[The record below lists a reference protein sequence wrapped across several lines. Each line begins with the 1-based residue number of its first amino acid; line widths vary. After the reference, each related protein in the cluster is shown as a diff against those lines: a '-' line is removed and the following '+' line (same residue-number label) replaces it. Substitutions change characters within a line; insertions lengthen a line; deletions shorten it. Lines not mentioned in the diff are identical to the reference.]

1 MHFAALTL
9 ILTRGKNLAIDDHYA
24 GHTPQPSRSTAF
36 GTYGRRNFMK
46 HSVLLGAVAAVGPI
60 LGVGAAHAQGKQAI
74 QPTRGKDMKQR
85 TLGTLQ
91 VSEIGAG
98 CMTFAGNYNAP
109 VPKEQAIKTI
119 RTAYENGVTFFD
131 TAEVY
136 GPYVSEEFVGE
147 ALAPFRDKVQ
157 IATKFGFAIDGTI
170 ALNNRPE
177 HIRKVVEES
186 LKRLRTDH
194 IDLYYQHR
202 VDPAVPIEEVA
213 DALKDLIRQGKVL
226 HFGLSEASAKTI
238 RRAHAV
244 QPVSAVQ
251 TEYSLWTRNVELN
264 GVLAT
269 CEELGIG
276 FVPWSPVGAG
286 FLTGKIDT
294 NTKFDPKTDFRAE
307 FPRFSKEFLKLN
319 MPIIEWLKAY
329 AAKKGATPSQ
339 VSLAWLLAKGPHIV
353 PIPGTRTEAH
363 LLENLGAQRLQL
375 TATDVLEIDTKL
387 GKYPVFGDRMGEA
400 HMSQIDY
407 TV

>member
-1 MHFAALTL
+1 M
-9 ILTRGKNLAIDDHYA
+9 
-24 GHTPQPSRSTAF
+24 
-36 GTYGRRNFMK
+36 
-46 HSVLLGAVAAVGPI
+46 
-60 LGVGAAHAQGKQAI
+60 
-74 QPTRGKDMKQR
+74 
-85 TLGTLQ
+85 Q
-91 VSEIGAG
+91 VSEIGLG

-119 RTAYENGVTFFD
+119 RTAVENGVTFFD

-136 GPYVSEEFVGE
+136 GPYISEEFVGE

-170 ALNNRPE
+170 ALNSRPA

-186 LKRLRTDH
+186 LKRLRTDR

-213 DALKDLIRQGKVL
+213 GAIKDLIEQGNVL
-226 HFGLSEASAKTI
+226 HFGLSEASARTI

-251 TEYSLWTRNVELN
+251 SEYSLWTRNVELN
-264 GVLAT
+264 GVLDT
-269 CEELGIG
+269 CNALGIG

-286 FLTGKIDT
+286 FLTGTIDT
-294 NTKFDPKTDFRAE
+294 TTRFDETNDFRAN
-307 FPRFSKEFLKLN
+307 FPRFSTAFLKLN
-319 MPIIEWLKAY
+319 MPIVEWLKVY

-339 VSLAWLLAKGPHIV
+339 LALAWLLAKGPHIV
-353 PIPGTRTEAH
+353 PIPGTRTESH
-363 LLENLGAQRLQL
+363 LLDNLGAQRLRL
-375 TATDVLEIDTKL
+375 TAADVLEIDTML

>member
-1 MHFAALTL
+1 MTAQDEYSGMTPHAA
-9 ILTRGKNLAIDDHYA
+9 
-24 GHTPQPSRSTAF
+24 
-36 GTYGRRNFMK
+36 GRRAFIR
-46 HSVLLGAVAAVGPI
+46 HAAVLGASAAVAPT
-60 LGVGAAHAQGKQAI
+60 LGAARAPGNQTTQSL
-74 QPTRGKDMKQR
+74 RGQEMKQR
-85 TLGTLQ
+85 TLGTMK

-136 GPYVSEEFVGE
+136 GPYLSEEFVGE

-170 ALNNRPE
+170 ALNSRPA

-186 LKRLRTDH
+186 LKRLRTDR
-194 IDLYYQHR
+194 IDLYYQYR

-213 DALKDLIRQGKVL
+213 GALKELIRQGKVL
-226 HFGLSEASAKTI
+226 HFGLSEASATTI

-244 QPVSAVQ
+244 QAVSAVQ
-251 TEYSLWTRNVELN
+251 SEYSLWTRNVELN
-264 GVLAT
+264 GVLDT
-269 CEELGIG
+269 CKELGIG

-286 FLTGKIDT
+286 FLTGKIDAGT
-294 NTKFDPKTDFRAE
+294 QFDPKTDFRAG

-319 MPIIEWLKAY
+319 LPLIEWLKGY
-329 AAKKGATPSQ
+329 AAQKGATPSQ
-339 VSLAWLLAKGPHIV
+339 VALAWLLAKGPNIV
-353 PIPGTRTEAH
+353 PIPGTRSEAH
-363 LLENLGAQRLQL
+363 LLENLGARRVQL
-375 TATDVLEIDTKL
+375 TAADVQAIDTML

-407 TV
+407 TI

>member
-1 MHFAALTL
+1 MATDDKHAGLVSQSPDRSAL
-9 ILTRGKNLAIDDHYA
+9 GD
-24 GHTPQPSRSTAF
+24 Q
-36 GTYGRRNFMK
+36 GRRAFVK
-46 HSVLLGAVAAVGPI
+46 HSALLGAVAAVGPMV
-60 LGVGAAHAQGKQAI
+60 GVGAAHAQGKQAI
-74 QPTRGKDMKQR
+74 QRTRGKTMKQR
-85 TLGTLQ
+85 TLGTMK
-91 VSEIGAG
+91 VSEIGLG

-109 VPKEQAIKTI
+109 VPKEQAIRTI
-119 RTAYENGVTFFD
+119 RTAVENGVTFFD

-136 GPYVSEEFVGE
+136 GPYISEEFVGE

-170 ALNNRPE
+170 ALNSRPA

-186 LKRLRTDH
+186 LKRLRTDR

-213 DALKDLIRQGKVL
+213 GALKDLIKQGKVL
-226 HFGLSEASAKTI
+226 HWGLSEASAKTI
-238 RRAHAV
+238 HRAHAV
-244 QPVSAVQ
+244 HPVAAVQ
-251 TEYSLWTRNVELN
+251 SEYSLWTRNVELN

-269 CEELGIG
+269 CNELGIG

-286 FLTGKIDT
+286 FLTGSIDT
-294 NTKFDPKTDFRAE
+294 STKFDTKTDFRAG

-319 MPIIEWLKAY
+319 MPIVEWLKAY
-329 AAKKGATPSQ
+329 AAKKGATPAQ
-339 VSLAWLLAKGPHIV
+339 VSLAWLLAKGPNIV
-353 PIPGTRTEAH
+353 PIPGTRVEAH

-375 TATDVLEIDTKL
+375 TAADLLEIDTKL

>member
-1 MHFAALTL
+1 M
-9 ILTRGKNLAIDDHYA
+9 AIDDHE
-24 GHTPQPSRSTAF
+24 
-36 GTYGRRNFMK
+36 RRAFMK
-46 HSVLLGAVAAVGPI
+46 RSVLLGTAAALGPVLAAGAVHARSKEDI
-60 LGVGAAHAQGKQAI
+60 QRAQGQM
-74 QPTRGKDMKQR
+74 MKQR
-85 TLGTLQ
+85 TLGTMK

-119 RTAYENGVTFFD
+119 RTAFENGVTFFD

-136 GPYVSEEFVGE
+136 GPYISEEYVGE

-170 ALNNRPE
+170 ALNSRPE

-186 LKRLRTDH
+186 LKRLRTSH

-213 DALKDLIRQGKVL
+213 GTLKDLIKQGKVL

-244 QPVSAVQ
+244 QAVSAVQ

-269 CEELGIG
+269 CDELGIG

-286 FLTGKIDT
+286 FLTGAIDT
-294 NTKFDPKTDFRAE
+294 NTKFDEKNDFRAG
-307 FPRFSKEFLKLN
+307 FPRFSKEFLKRN
-319 MPIIEWLKAY
+319 MPIIEWLKVY
-329 AAKKGATPSQ
+329 AASKGATPSQ
-339 VSLAWLLAKGPHIV
+339 VSLAWLLAKGPNIV

-375 TATDVLEIDTKL
+375 TAADIQEIDTKL
-387 GKYPVFGDRMGEA
+387 SKYPVFGDRMGKD

>member
-1 MHFAALTL
+1 MATDEEHA
-9 ILTRGKNLAIDDHYA
+9 
-24 GHTPQPSRSTAF
+24 
-36 GTYGRRNFMK
+36 GRRHFLK
-46 HSVLLGAVAAVGPI
+46 HSVLLGAAAALGPMP
-60 LGVGAAHAQGKQAI
+60 GAGAAPGQGQQTI
-74 QPTRGKDMKQR
+74 PRTGGKTMKQR
-85 TLGTLQ
+85 TLGTLK
-91 VSEIGAG
+91 VSEIGLG
-98 CMTFAGNYNAP
+98 CMEFAGNYNAP
-109 VPKEQAIKTI
+109 VAKEQAIKTI
-119 RTAYENGVTFFD
+119 RTAFENGVTFFD

-136 GPYVSEEFVGE
+136 GPYISEEFVGE

-157 IATKFGFAIDGTI
+157 VATKFGFAIDGTI
-170 ALNNRPE
+170 ALDSRPE

-186 LKRLRTDH
+186 LKRLRTDR

-213 DALKDLIRQGKVL
+213 GALKDLIKQGKVL

-244 QPVSAVQ
+244 QPVAAVQ
-251 TEYSLWTRNVELN
+251 SEYSLWTRNVELN

-269 CEELGIG
+269 CKELGIG

-294 NTKFDPKTDFRAE
+294 HTSFDQKNDFRAA
-307 FPRFSKEFLKLN
+307 FPRFSKEFLKQN
-319 MPIIEWLKAY
+319 MPIVEWLKVY

-339 VSLAWLLAKGPHIV
+339 VSLAWLLAKGPDIV
-353 PIPGTRTEAH
+353 PIPGTRFESH

-375 TATDVLEIDTKL
+375 TAADVLEIDTML

-407 TV
+407 TA

>member
-1 MHFAALTL
+1 MATDDQHNGLAPQSF
-9 ILTRGKNLAIDDHYA
+9 TRD
-24 GHTPQPSRSTAF
+24 AF
-36 GTYGRRNFMK
+36 GNQDRRAFMK
-46 HSVLLGAVAAVGPI
+46 RSALLGAAAAAVP
-60 LGVGAAHAQGKQAI
+60 LVGVGVAHAKGKPSIQRTQGK
-74 QPTRGKDMKQR
+74 TMEQR
-85 TLGTLQ
+85 TLGTMK
-91 VSEIGAG
+91 VSELGFG
-98 CMTFAGNYNAP
+98 CMTLAGNYNAP
-109 VPKEQAIKTI
+109 VPKEQGIKTI

-136 GPYVSEEFVGE
+136 GPYLSEEFVGE

-170 ALNNRPE
+170 ALNSRPE
-177 HIRKVVEES
+177 HIRKVVEQS

-213 DALKDLIRQGKVL
+213 GALKDLITQGKVL
-226 HFGLSEASAKTI
+226 HWGLSEASATTL
-238 RRAHAV
+238 RRAHAAL
-244 QPVSAVQ
+244 PVAAVQ
-251 TEYSLWTRNVELN
+251 SEYSLWTRNVELN
-264 GVLAT
+264 GVLDT
-269 CEELGIG
+269 CNQLGIG

-286 FLTGKIDT
+286 FLTGTIDT
-294 NTKFDPKTDFRAE
+294 NTKFDEKVDFRAK

-319 MPIIEWLKAY
+319 MPIVEWLKTY

-339 VSLAWLLAKGPHIV
+339 VALAWLMAKGPHIV
-353 PIPGTRTEAH
+353 SIPGTRTEAH

-375 TATDVLEIDTKL
+375 TAADVLEIDTKL

>member
-1 MHFAALTL
+1 M
-9 ILTRGKNLAIDDHYA
+9 AIDDHE
-24 GHTPQPSRSTAF
+24 
-36 GTYGRRNFMK
+36 RRAFMK
-46 HSVLLGAVAAVGPI
+46 RSVLLGTAAALGPVLAAGAVHARSKEDI
-60 LGVGAAHAQGKQAI
+60 QRAQGKM
-74 QPTRGKDMKQR
+74 MKQR
-85 TLGTLQ
+85 TLGTMK

-119 RTAYENGVTFFD
+119 RTAFENGVTFFD

-136 GPYVSEEFVGE
+136 GPYISEEFVGE

-170 ALNNRPE
+170 ALNSRPE

-213 DALKDLIRQGKVL
+213 GTLKDLIKQGKVL

-244 QPVSAVQ
+244 QAVSAVQ

-269 CEELGIG
+269 CDELGIG

-286 FLTGKIDT
+286 FLTGAIDT
-294 NTKFDPKTDFRAE
+294 NTKFDEKNDFRAG
-307 FPRFSKEFLKLN
+307 FPRFSKEFLKRN
-319 MPIIEWLKAY
+319 MPIIEWLKVY
-329 AAKKGATPSQ
+329 AASKGATPSQ
-339 VSLAWLLAKGPHIV
+339 VSLAWLLAKGPNIV

-375 TATDVLEIDTKL
+375 TAADIQEIDTKL
-387 GKYPVFGDRMGEA
+387 SKYPVFGDRMGKD

>member
-1 MHFAALTL
+1 
-9 ILTRGKNLAIDDHYA
+9 
-24 GHTPQPSRSTAF
+24 
-36 GTYGRRNFMK
+36 
-46 HSVLLGAVAAVGPI
+46 
-60 LGVGAAHAQGKQAI
+60 
-74 QPTRGKDMKQR
+74 MKQR
-85 TLGTLQ
+85 TLGTMK
-91 VSEIGAG
+91 VSEIGLG

-109 VPKEQAIKTI
+109 VPKEQAIRTI
-119 RTAYENGVTFFD
+119 RTAVENGVTFFD

-136 GPYVSEEFVGE
+136 GPYTSEEFVGE
-147 ALAPFRDKVQ
+147 ALASFRDKVQ

-170 ALNNRPE
+170 ALDSRPE

-186 LKRLRTDH
+186 LKRLRTDR

-213 DALKDLIRQGKVL
+213 GTLKDLIKQGKVL
-226 HFGLSEASAKTI
+226 HWGLSEASAKTI

-244 QPVSAVQ
+244 QPVAAVQ
-251 TEYSLWTRNVELN
+251 SEYSLWTRNVELN

-269 CEELGIG
+269 CNELGIG

-286 FLTGKIDT
+286 FLTGAIDT
-294 NTKFDPKTDFRAE
+294 STKFDAKTDLRAG
-307 FPRFSKEFLKLN
+307 FPRFTKEFLKLN
-319 MPIIEWLKAY
+319 MPIVEWLKAY
-329 AAKKGATPSQ
+329 AAKKGATPAQ
-339 VSLAWLLAKGPHIV
+339 VSLAWLLAKGSNIV

-375 TATDVLEIDTKL
+375 TAADVLEIGTML

>member
-1 MHFAALTL
+1 V
-9 ILTRGKNLAIDDHYA
+9 I
-24 GHTPQPSRSTAF
+24 
-36 GTYGRRNFMK
+36 
-46 HSVLLGAVAAVGPI
+46 
-60 LGVGAAHAQGKQAI
+60 
-74 QPTRGKDMKQR
+74 
-85 TLGTLQ
+85 
-91 VSEIGAG
+91 
-98 CMTFAGNYNAP
+98 
-109 VPKEQAIKTI
+109 
-119 RTAYENGVTFFD
+119 
-131 TAEVY
+131 
-136 GPYVSEEFVGE
+136 
-147 ALAPFRDKVQ
+147 
-157 IATKFGFAIDGTI
+157 
-170 ALNNRPE
+170 
-177 HIRKVVEES
+177 EES

-213 DALKDLIRQGKVL
+213 GALKHLIKQGKVL

-286 FLTGKIDT
+286 FLTGAIDT
-294 NTKFDPKTDFRAE
+294 NTKFDEKNDFRAG

-319 MPIIEWLKAY
+319 MPIIEWLKVY

-339 VSLAWLLAKGPHIV
+339 VSLAWLLAKGPNIV

-375 TATDVLEIDTKL
+375 TAADIQEIDTKL
-387 GKYPVFGDRMGEA
+387 SKYPVFGDRMGKD

>member
-1 MHFAALTL
+1 MATDE
-9 ILTRGKNLAIDDHYA
+9 KYA
-24 GHTPQPSRSTAF
+24 GLAPPSPDHSAF
-36 GTYGRRNFMK
+36 GNQGRRAFVK
-46 HSVLLGAVAAVGPI
+46 HSVLLGAVAAVGPMI
-60 LGVGAAHAQGKQAI
+60 GAGAAHAQGKQTI
-74 QPTRGKDMKQR
+74 QHTQGKTMKQR
-85 TLGTLQ
+85 TLGTMK
-91 VSEIGAG
+91 VSEIGLG
-98 CMTFAGNYNAP
+98 CMEFAGNYNVP

-119 RTAYENGVTFFD
+119 RTAVENGVTFFD

-170 ALNNRPE
+170 ALNSHPE
-177 HIRKVVEES
+177 HIHKVVEQS

-213 DALKDLIRQGKVL
+213 GALKDLIKQGKVL
-226 HFGLSEASAKTI
+226 HWGLSEASAKTI

-244 QPVSAVQ
+244 LPVSAVQ

-269 CEELGIG
+269 CNELGIG

-286 FLTGKIDT
+286 VLTGTIDT
-294 NTKFDPKTDFRAE
+294 NTKFDAKTDFRAA

-319 MPIIEWLKAY
+319 MPLVEWLKDY
-329 AAKKGATPSQ
+329 AAKKGATPAQ
-339 VSLAWLLAKGPHIV
+339 VSLAWLLAKGPNIV
-353 PIPGTRTEAH
+353 PIPGTRTGAH
-363 LLENLGAQRLQL
+363 LLENIGAQRLQL
-375 TATDVLEIDTKL
+375 TAADVLEIDTKL
-387 GKYPVFGDRMGEA
+387 GKYPVFGDRMGDA

>member
-1 MHFAALTL
+1 MATENTHAGLAPQSPDHVTL
-9 ILTRGKNLAIDDHYA
+9 ES
-24 GHTPQPSRSTAF
+24 Q
-36 GTYGRRNFMK
+36 GRRRFIK
-46 HSVLLGAVAAVGPI
+46 HSLLLGAAASVGP
-60 LGVGAAHAQGKQAI
+60 VPATAVTQAQGKQTI
-74 QPTRGKDMKQR
+74 QRTQEGKTMKQR
-85 TLGTLQ
+85 ALGTMQ
-91 VSEIGAG
+91 VSEIGLG
-98 CMTFAGNYNAP
+98 CMEFAGNYNAP
-109 VPKEQAIKTI
+109 VPREQAIKTI
-119 RTAYENGVTFFD
+119 RTAFESGVTFFD

-136 GPYVSEEFVGE
+136 GPYISEEFVGE
-147 ALAPFRDKVQ
+147 ALAPFRDKVR

-170 ALNNRPE
+170 ALNSRPE
-177 HIRKVVEES
+177 HIRKVVEQS

-202 VDPAVPIEEVA
+202 VYPTVPIEEVA
-213 DALKDLIRQGKVL
+213 GALKVLIKQGKVL
-226 HFGLSEASAKTI
+226 HWGLSEASASTI

-244 QPVSAVQ
+244 LPVSAVQ

-269 CEELGIG
+269 CNELGIG

-286 FLTGKIDT
+286 FLTGAIDT
-294 NTKFDPKTDFRAE
+294 NTKFDAKTDFRAG
-307 FPRFSKEFLKLN
+307 FPRYSKEFLTLN
-319 MPIIEWLKAY
+319 MPIIEWLKDY
-329 AAKKGATPSQ
+329 AARKGATPAQ

-353 PIPGTRTEAH
+353 PIPGTRSEAH

-375 TATDVLEIDTKL
+375 TAADVLAIDTQL